1 MADFTKQILDV
12 SRTLSTFVDEAKK
25 SNKNLEDINKSL
37 NTLIKDGFGKAT
49 SKLESISD
57 SLGEQSDKLS
67 GGLEFD
73 QAEFQKFLKEN
84 LSENQTKSIEKI
96 ISSFSKAGEKSNSPL
111 GDLSK
116 LGGILGSFRK
126 GGSVN
131 KSGDYL
137 VGENGPEIVKLD
149 EGSTVIPLNIK
160 DILDNFKN
168 VKRDYSLD
176 WVKDGVA
183 NLEKANGS
191 YFIKSDSGKYS
202 LDRMIKATEEE
213 IALGGAENI
222 SVGKESE
229 YLSFLRAVLDKVEK
243 TPEAKAEK
251 IVSPEKLS
259 EKEFPKKESPET
271 SKTEKEEKEEKARK
285 TLFGKRNEKEEIESK
300 AEKISREEKLL
311 EAEGAKEKTRLIS
324 EANKEKIR
332 EKSANVLSGASKLVS
347 STGEYLETPQQKKI
361 AESLSGV
368 LSRQSEKLS
377 AKKGTGE
384 VSLERKET
392 SNQTLQSSK
401 LELAKKSPKK
411 EAEVKPVSPQKETII
426 REKTTEV
433 SSGSK
438 ENERS
443 NEESSRSKES
453 PVTNQ
458 TGSDITKRDLEEI
471 KAILVQMVST
481 LKGPLNTYS
490 PMPYRPDS
498 KRI

>member
-1 MADFTKQILDV
+1 MSDFTKQILDV

-57 SLGEQSDKLS
+57 SLGEQSEKLS

-126 GGSVN
+126 GGKVS

-251 IVSPEKLS
+251 IVSPE
-259 EKEFPKKESPET
+259 
-271 SKTEKEEKEEKARK
+271 
-285 TLFGKRNEKEEIESK
+285 
-300 AEKISREEKLL
+300 
-311 EAEGAKEKTRLIS
+311 
-324 EANKEKIR
+324 
-332 EKSANVLSGASKLVS
+332 
-347 STGEYLETPQQKKI
+347 
-361 AESLSGV
+361 
-368 LSRQSEKLS
+368 
-377 AKKGTGE
+377 
-384 VSLERKET
+384 
-392 SNQTLQSSK
+392 
-401 LELAKKSPKK
+401 
-411 EAEVKPVSPQKETII
+411 
-426 REKTTEV
+426 
-433 SSGSK
+433 
-438 ENERS
+438 
-443 NEESSRSKES
+443 
-453 PVTNQ
+453 
-458 TGSDITKRDLEEI
+458 
-471 KAILVQMVST
+471 
-481 LKGPLNTYS
+481 
-490 PMPYRPDS
+490 
-498 KRI
+498 